1 MTFRVL
7 LAAGLLTAFFSG
19 CNKDNTPKAVLC
31 KVVTLSDQLD
41 VSGKLTDQMQR
52 TFTYTENKLTQL
64 SERNTDRQVNLT
76 IEYNGAGGVAKASD
90 GAFGL
95 AFSYAAASTQP
106 VGATA
111 TRNGVVQA
119 IYEMTYNAANKLT
132 RVLETRQVIPTNSF
146 VRSRE
151 YNFVYDSDGLLK
163 TEKLTSTLTDRAT
176 VEQETDFTYATLINP
191 MTNFSQPGLL
201 TVMALSQLVETMPG
215 RFWQQ
220 RVMQDYKTYNAKSG
234 TRSTLRESATFTL
247 KTDENGRLSG
257 QEQNTSSTSGSGQT
271 TQRKNQHTV
280 LYECK

>member
-31 KVVTLSDQLD
+31 KVVTLGDQLD
-41 VSGKLTDQMQR
+41 VGGKLTDQLQR
-52 TFTYTENKLTQL
+52 TFTYTGNQLTQL
-64 SERNTDRQVNLT
+64 GERNTDRQVNLT
-76 IEYNGAGGVAKASD
+76 IEYSPAGGVTKASD
-90 GAFGL
+90 GAFVLTFG
-95 AFSYAAASTQP
+95 SAASTNQP
-106 VGATA
+106 ISATA

-119 IYEMTYNAANKLT
+119 VYEMNSNAANKLT

-151 YNFVYDSDGLLK
+151 YSFVYDADGLLK
-163 TEKLTSTLTDRAT
+163 TEKLTSTLTDRAS
-176 VEQETDFTYATLINP
+176 VEQETDFAYGTLIHP
-191 MTNFSQPGLL
+191 MANFSQPGLL

-220 RVMQDYKTYNAKSG
+220 RVMQDYKTYNAKNG
-234 TRSTLRESATFTL
+234 TRSTLRESATFTM

-257 QEQNTSSTSGSGQT
+257 QEQNTVSTSGSGQS

-280 LYECK
+280 VYECK